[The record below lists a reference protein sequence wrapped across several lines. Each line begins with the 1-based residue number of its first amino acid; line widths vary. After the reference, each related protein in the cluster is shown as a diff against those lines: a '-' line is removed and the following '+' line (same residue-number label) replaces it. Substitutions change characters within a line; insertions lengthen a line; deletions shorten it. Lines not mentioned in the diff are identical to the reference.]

1 MVRHDVFRSE
11 PVVRTCALHEAAQGL
26 LALLVGLLGLLS
38 IMFASCWAAIIVILC
53 ALVMPLVMVCSVRYI
68 KGFARAVWLT
78 NICPFGCDYR

>member
-1 MVRHDVFRSE
+1 MMFLGPNQWSV
-11 PVVRTCALHEAAQGL
+11 PVCYMKLRKGY
-26 LALLVGLLGLLS
+26 ALLVGLLGLLS
-38 IMFASCWAAIIVILC
+38 ITFGSCWAAAIVILC